1 MVLNRFLKGEFKMVD
16 PDILQHRVLLTTSTT
31 VTIVTSAAAYVID
44 KKTGKVIKVIPEK
57 GNPNY
62 FKLAEAAVAASS
74 ALTTT
79 ANVRGLDE
87 TRELAAKLLLS
98 SVNAIEA
105 TTKAATTN
113 VEK

>member
-57 GNPNY
+57 GIPNY

-113 VEK
+113 VET